1 MFDNNTFDKA
11 HSHSPDDVKPHR
23 PQTTTNCCTTVRVTS
38 PHFEADR
45 TLQRGE
51 TNISENVNKNYHLS
65 KTSQYYKMYI
75 NVYQDTRF
83 IVNDHVI
90 K

>member
-45 TLQRGE
+45 TLQRDKHFRKCE
-51 TNISENVNKNYHLS
+51 QKLPSQQNLS
-65 KTSQYYKMYI
+65 I
-75 NVYQDTRF
+75 L
-83 IVNDHVI
+83 
-90 K
+90 